1 MSKETDDWGAARTIE
16 TPDCARTR
24 GGLEFRAPC
33 QANRRVA
40 TVTSKYTTSSM
51 SFRLKASPAL
61 GVAGRTEAGEGM
73 NVGGPGSWPI
83 KGLSLV
89 SCTSSA
95 REHQHDDEAGGD
107 NCGLQIQREREVG
120 GCIEEGEEI
129 THPAI
134 PVG

>member
-1 MSKETDDWGAARTIE
+1 MSGEQKSGHSDQQVHDKLDVFSFESITSAR
-16 TPDCARTR
+16 R
-24 GGLEFRAPC
+24 
-33 QANRRVA
+33 
-40 TVTSKYTTSSM
+40 
-51 SFRLKASPAL
+51 
-61 GVAGRTEAGEGM
+61 GEGM